1 MTEKPAATE
10 NDRPAGGAGVDAN
23 ASRAGVGV
31 DFDELESD
39 VDQLLTRASAI
50 NHSLDTLKQ
59 EQARTGLGL
68 RGDIAGRQEAMNLNL
83 TRAREAVQQ
92 RNRHA
97 PAAVQGAG
105 GRRHRSAR
113 EVPRKI
119 GAKGASGALGTPGA
133 VRCASV
139 PVRHLHPRTVPST
152 PRHRYR
158 TQCTQRT

>member
-1 MTEKPAATE
+1 M
-10 NDRPAGGAGVDAN
+10 
-23 ASRAGVGV
+23 GV

-92 RNRHA
+92 RNLTRLQRFKGLA
-97 PAAVQGAG
+97 EGDIEALEKFL
-105 GRRHRSAR
+105 GR
-113 EVPRKI
+113 
-119 GAKGASGALGTPGA
+119 
-133 VRCASV
+133 
-139 PVRHLHPRTVPST
+139 
-152 PRHRYR
+152 
-158 TQCTQRT
+158 